1 MNPPSPQRSFTQA
14 EEMRQQRNKE
24 AKELIGGRVGTA
36 KAIFSQNSAAGQ
48 LSTVGNAGFKAA
60 PVKPVRN
67 SIAQRINTLNSQQ
80 EQPEIASVQE
90 PEEYSVAKT
99 ETRSPATPEKEVVVA
114 PPSPITKNG
123 GTTNEVISTTTGV
136 VTLNN
141 YQIEDVHVSPQMS
154 GHSEEEDGDQ
164 YSTIKRSPYSK
175 NSNSQVSTPVE
186 AQPPTTLPVEQAKA
200 PNNGSIKHGKN
211 APVNTQ
217 SIGTI
222 DIYLINNIS
231 WFVILA

>member
-1 MNPPSPQRSFTQA
+1 
-14 EEMRQQRNKE
+14 MRQQRNKE

-80 EQPEIASVQE
+80 EQPEIAQVQEVQE
-90 PEEYSVAKT
+90 PDEHHEYSVAKT
-99 ETRSPATPEKEVVVA
+99 EALSPAEQKKEVFIA
-114 PPSPITKNG
+114 PASPFTKNG
-123 GTTNEVISTTTGV
+123 GTTNEVISTTNSV

-186 AQPPTTLPVEQAKA
+186 TQPPITLPVEQAKA
-200 PNNGSIKHGKN
+200 PSNGSIKNGN
-211 APVNTQ
+211 CAPLNTLNNQ

-222 DIYLINNIS
+222 LNCLINNIS
-231 WFVILA
+231 WLII